1 MNDKENS
8 DTLTS
13 LEASLTSSL
22 EKKKSELTA
31 MKGGVSAT
39 KEIIKQHKE
48 FLEKSKLELK
58 ELVSKNNLNQE
69 VAQYVSVWLS
79 KTTKHIE
86 EYLDMIKSARDMKS
100 GEIIAIDNV
109 LSSIQ
114 KPVVT
119 QQAQTEVKPQ
129 AENVQSPV
137 AVTSTETKES
147 TEQKFF
153 STPGTEG
160 SVEKQR
166 KKRGRPDQV
175 GKLGETVKRIKEAKL
190 KKNQ

>member
-39 KEIIKQHKE
+39 KEIIKKHKE

-58 ELVSKNNLNQE
+58 ELVSKNNLNQD
-69 VAQYVSVWLS
+69 VAQYVSVWLN

-86 EYLDMIKSARDMKS
+86 EYMDMLKSARDIKT
-100 GEIIAIDNV
+100 GEIITIDNV
-109 LSSIQ
+109 IKEMTKTVEVPSEESATKNVDVPQYL
-114 KPVVT
+114 PVTNVPNEKK
-119 QQAQTEVKPQ
+119 EV
-129 AENVQSPV
+129 V
-137 AVTSTETKES
+137 
-147 TEQKFF
+147 EQKFF
-153 STPGTEG
+153 SVSKEPEAG
-160 SVEKQR
+160 EKPK

-175 GKLGETVKRIKEAKL
+175 GKIGETVKRIKESKL